1 MRSSALSP
9 ASKASSPSSA
19 ANVTVTPVR
28 SKRDLDE
35 FIELPYRRYRTY
47 QHWIPP
53 LRRVQRETFSAKH
66 NPYYD
71 HAEVE
76 LFLARR
82 EGRVVGRV
90 TAQIDDEYLRYHGV
104 KDGHFGFF
112 ECERNPD
119 TASALLGAAESWLR
133 ERSMERIVGP
143 LSFSTNGESGMLA
156 EGFDSPPMALMPY
169 NPRHY
174 LDLMAAAG
182 YEKCKDLWAWKWDYQ
197 SVPAGPAKLV
207 KELRQRPGLRVRRA
221 NMKDFDNEVR
231 TILELYN
238 DAWSDNWGFVPA
250 TNAEAA
256 QLARDLKLIAD
267 PAIVPFVEVDGVPV
281 AFALAIPNLNEA
293 IRDIGGNLFPTGA
306 LKLLWRLKVDRV
318 KSGRLL
324 LLGIKKEFRT
334 RKYAGL
340 AYLLCDEID
349 RGREERG
356 YTWAE
361 FSWTLEDNHLINH
374 MIEKIGATHYK
385 TYRVFEKAL

>member
-9 ASKASSPSSA
+9 ASKVSSPSPSA
-19 ANVTVTPVR
+19 TVTVTPVR
-28 SKRDLDE
+28 TKRDLDD

-47 QHWIPP
+47 RHWVPP

-66 NPYYD
+66 NAYYE

-82 EGRVVGRV
+82 GGRVVGRV
-90 TAQIDDEYLRYHGV
+90 TAQIDDEYIRYHGL

-112 ECERNPD
+112 ECENNPE
-119 TASALLGAAESWLR
+119 TASALLTAAENWLR

-156 EGFDSPPMALMPY
+156 KGFDSPPMALMPY

-174 LDLMAAAG
+174 LDLMASAG
-182 YEKCKDLWAWKWDYQ
+182 FTKCKDLLAWRWDYRP
-197 SVPAGPAKLV
+197 VPAGPAKLV
-207 KELRQRPGLRVRRA
+207 KELRERPGVRVRRA
-221 NMKDFDNEVR
+221 NMKDFDAEVR

-238 DAWSDNWGFVPA
+238 DAWSENWGFVPA
-250 TNAEAA
+250 TKAEAA
-256 QLARDLKLIAD
+256 QLARDLKLIVD
-267 PAIVPFVEVDGVPV
+267 PEIVPFVEVDGVPV
-281 AFALAIPNLNEA
+281 GVALAMPNLNEA
-293 IRDIGGNLFPTGA
+293 IRDINGNLFPFGA
-306 LKLLWRLKVDRV
+306 LKLLWRLKVNRV
-318 KSGRLL
+318 RSGRLV

-340 AYLLCDEID
+340 AYLLCDEMD

-356 YTWAE
+356 YECAE
-361 FSWTLEDNHLINH
+361 LSWTLEDNHLINH
-374 MIEKIGATHYK
+374 MIEKIGAEQYK